1 MDRYDRQRRL
11 AGFDQEILSAARI
24 LVIGAGTTGNEVIK
38 NLVLLGVGHLTICDV
53 DTIETVNLSR
63 SILFRD
69 RDLGQ
74 SKATVAADRALELNP
89 DLREAVAWHR
99 NVVHEVGC
107 RAYEEFACVVLTVDN
122 LEARM
127 WVNRY
132 CWLSQTPL
140 IDTGVHGLLGN
151 ISVMAPPAPVCLECG
166 WSLDAYRRLAERF
179 SCLKIGLDPNDPK
192 IPMVIT
198 SAAVIGGLA
207 AQECVGL
214 LHDRHHGETTR
225 GGTCLSFDG
234 EVGALLRWHTPERD
248 DCPGHGATWAQRAL
262 LDVDSQRDEDVA
274 SLKARI
280 QRQTQADIVE
290 LYHDKEIVYGAVC
303 NACEHIAPIAPV
315 HLGMFRRRV
324 CTQCGSVG
332 LVPHDVTTE
341 LRQGF
346 TLGQLGVPCQHVIR
360 IMYARG
366 EQVDEAWC
374 PVR

>member
-11 AGFDQEILSAARI
+11 AGFDQDILSAARL

-38 NLVLLGVGHLTICDV
+38 NLVLLGAGHLTICDV

-69 RDLGQ
+69 HDLGQ
-74 SKATVAADRALELNP
+74 SKARVAAERAKEINP
-89 DLREAVAWHR
+89 DLQEAVAWHKD
-99 NVVHEVGC
+99 VVFAVGC
-107 RAYEEFACVVLTVDN
+107 RAYEQFDCVLLTVDN

-151 ISVMAPPAPVCLECG
+151 ISVMVPPAPACLECG

-179 SCLKIGLDPNDPK
+179 SCLRIGLDPNDPK

-214 LHDRHHGETTR
+214 LHDRRRGDTAR
-225 GGTCLSFDG
+225 GGRCLSFDG
-234 EVGALLRWHTPERD
+234 EICALVRWQTPEREE
-248 DCPGHGATWAQRAL
+248 CPGHGATWTQRTI
-262 LDVDSQRDEDVA
+262 LDVVALTDEVVS
-274 SLKARI
+274 SLKGRI
-280 QRQTQADIVE
+280 QQHTDADVVE
-290 LYHDKEIVYGAVC
+290 LHHDKEIVYETVC
-303 NACEHIAPIAPV
+303 NACEAVAPIAPLP
-315 HLGMFRRRV
+315 LGLFRRRV
-324 CTQCGSVG
+324 CDTCGSVG
-332 LVPHDVTTE
+332 LIPHDVTTE
-341 LRQGF
+341 LRDGF
-346 TLGQLGVPCQHVIR
+346 SLTDLGVPCQHAIR

-374 PVR
+374 AVR